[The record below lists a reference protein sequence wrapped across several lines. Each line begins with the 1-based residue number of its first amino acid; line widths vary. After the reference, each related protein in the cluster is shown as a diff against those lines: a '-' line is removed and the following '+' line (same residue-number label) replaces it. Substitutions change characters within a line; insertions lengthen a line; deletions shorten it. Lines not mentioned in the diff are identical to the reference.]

1 MSDTKE
7 EEHAT
12 TEEPTFDV
20 YMRFNGDEERDY
32 CFQVHLNT
40 KFGDLM
46 EIFKVL
52 PLNLS
57 PSIFYDRLPIGFQL
71 STNPGILTR
80 EGGLLFGD
88 DADKKQYLKRMNNDD
103 VISEHAWPGQ
113 LIIPLFSKKKYLQY
127 SVIVGL
133 IVWLYTDL
141 PDYISPTPGHSLTTM
156 AVKGVSSLLRKINQ
170 DQMADN
176 LVESMLEPVP
186 EVMQWVFFAFHI
198 VKDLIIYFVLWV
210 GGFNPYSF
218 TKKPAPIDRDDLLR
232 IGWTSAK
239 KAPVFDFSKE
249 YRQYKV
255 KQVGGTLKAYKS
267 GILDSIKDTTVI
279 LGAGEGFQTPLCAKL
294 SKDKV
299 ESDKFYLSYEYL
311 RLQEEAFQKRHSTL
325 SDLEFARQYKH
336 YRRFG
341 PFDAP
346 KEFASK
352 AQERIKISTDQ
363 EKKEKEQKEKKRD

>member
-1 MSDTKE
+1 MSDIKE
-7 EEHAT
+7 EEPST
-12 TEEPTFDV
+12 IEEPTFDV

-32 CFQVHLNT
+32 CFQVHLNK

-46 EIFKVL
+46 EIFNVL

-71 STNPGILTR
+71 STAPGILTR

-88 DADKKQYLKRMNNDD
+88 DADKKQYLKQMKNDD
-103 VISEHAWPGQ
+103 VISEYAWPGQ
-113 LIIPLFSKKKYLQY
+113 LIIPLFKKRKYLQY
-127 SVIVGL
+127 SVIAAL
-133 IVWLYTDL
+133 AVWLYTDL
-141 PDYISPTPGHSLTTM
+141 PDFISPTPGHGLTTLG
-156 AVKGVSSLLRKINQ
+156 VKGISAFLRKINQ
-170 DQMADN
+170 DQIAN
-176 LVESMLEPVP
+176 SLVENMLAPTP
-186 EVMQWVFFAFHI
+186 EAMQCVFFLLHI
-198 VKDLIIYFVLWV
+198 SKVLVIYFILWV

-218 TKKPAPIDRDDLLR
+218 TGKPAPIDRDDLLR

-239 KAPVFDFSKE
+239 KAPVFDFSSE

-255 KQVGGTLKAYKS
+255 KEFGGTLKAYKL
-267 GILDSIKDTTVI
+267 GLLDSIKDTTVI
-279 LGAGEGFQTPLCAKL
+279 LGPGEGFQSPLCSKL
-294 SKDKV
+294 PKDKS
-299 ESDKFYLSYEYL
+299 ESDKFYISYEYL

-346 KEFASK
+346 KEFALK
-352 AQERIKISTDQ
+352 AQKRIKITKDK
-363 EKKEKEQKEKKRD
+363 ERKEKEQKEKKQD

>member
-7 EEHAT
+7 EEHAS

-71 STNPGILTR
+71 STTPGILTR

-127 SVIVGL
+127 GVIVGL

-156 AVKGVSSLLRKINQ
+156 GVKGISYLLRRINQ

-176 LVESMLEPVP
+176 FVESMLEPVP

-255 KQVGGTLKAYKS
+255 KQVGGTLKA
-267 GILDSIKDTTVI
+267 
-279 LGAGEGFQTPLCAKL
+279 
-294 SKDKV
+294 
-299 ESDKFYLSYEYL
+299 
-311 RLQEEAFQKRHSTL
+311 
-325 SDLEFARQYKH
+325 
-336 YRRFG
+336 
-341 PFDAP
+341 
-346 KEFASK
+346 
-352 AQERIKISTDQ
+352 
-363 EKKEKEQKEKKRD
+363 